1 MTEQEQPHEQTHT
14 QKYQGKKGWT
24 TKNSTKPLA
33 SQPTKQATGSS
44 TDRAVQI
51 HPVESDC
58 AQTTTRRHYGGNTN
72 QATTTTATHNKTH
85 TTTRTQTRVVLPLSP
100 LSLCSLARIAHH
112 NGQQTP
118 SQHRPR
124 YDKSLSLILTHVDTH
139 TYSNTLTH
147 TKIYPVSKS
156 IQPTTQTTP

>member
-1 MTEQEQPHEQTHT
+1 MHPSTSHNLRSTIAPHLSRDRTRTTTRTRKHTHKNIKERRVGQPKIRQNH
-14 QKYQGKKGWT
+14 WPA
-24 TKNSTKPLA
+24 N
-33 SQPTKQATGSS
+33 QPSNQATGSS

-100 LSLCSLARIAHH
+100 LFLFPWLGSRTTTDNKHQASTVQDTT
-112 NGQQTP
+112 NP
-118 SQHRPR
+118 
-124 YDKSLSLILTHVDTH
+124 SLSYSH
-139 TYSNTLTH
+139 T
-147 TKIYPVSKS
+147 
-156 IQPTTQTTP
+156 

>member
-24 TKNSTKPLA
+24 TENSTKPLA
-33 SQPTKQATGSS
+33 SQPTKQPTDSS
-44 TDRAVQI
+44 TDRAAQI

-58 AQTTTRRHYGGNTN
+58 AQTTTRRHYGGNTK
-72 QATTTTATHNKTH
+72 QQQQHTHNNNSNAHKPELS
-85 TTTRTQTRVVLPLSP
+85 RLFPLFP
-100 LSLCSLARIAHH
+100 FSLCPLARIAHH